1 MGLKHI
7 KLIILFSC
15 VTGLL
20 LLSAC
25 KKDQFITSAAAKIET
40 NTDTLKF
47 DTVFTS
53 VGSVTQF
60 FKINNPNSQKLKL
73 STVKLM
79 GGTASPFTI
88 NINGIAAAEATNIEV
103 AAKDSLY
110 IFVTVKINPNLNNLP
125 FIVRDSVQIAFNGN
139 QKFVQLEAF
148 GQNANF
154 LRNQVI
160 RTNRVFN
167 SSLPYVILDGLR
179 VDTNVTL
186 TLPPGC
192 RIYAANN
199 SPILVDGTLI
209 ARGTAAQPISFA
221 GDRLDA
227 DYRDLPASW
236 PGIYF
241 RGSSKNNVL
250 QFAQIKNAYQAVVSE
265 SAADN
270 ALPKVLMQQCIIDN
284 AYDAG
289 IYCVNSTLQAN
300 NCLIS
305 NCGRNIQLDLGGS
318 YQFINCTAASYSVYV
333 SHTKPVLNINNAAL
347 IGGTTF
353 VADLDARFTNCIFWA
368 ENSIVK
374 DEVAI
379 TKSVATGNSIYQVQF
394 NNCIYKADTEPSNA
408 QWLQSLRNADP
419 LFDSIDLRRRIFDFR
434 TSATAAPGV
443 NKGIPTPFN
452 TDLLGNP
459 RNNGLTDIGCYEQ

>member
-1 MGLKHI
+1 
-7 KLIILFSC
+7 
-15 VTGLL
+15 
-20 LLSAC
+20 
-25 KKDQFITSAAAKIET
+25 
-40 NTDTLKF
+40 
-47 DTVFTS
+47 
-53 VGSVTQF
+53 
-60 FKINNPNSQKLKL
+60 
-73 STVKLM
+73 
-79 GGTASPFTI
+79 
-88 NINGIAAAEATNIEV
+88 
-103 AAKDSLY
+103 
-110 IFVTVKINPNLNNLP
+110 
-125 FIVRDSVQIAFNGN
+125 
-139 QKFVQLEAF
+139 
-148 GQNANF
+148 
-154 LRNQVI
+154 
-160 RTNRVFN
+160 
-167 SSLPYVILDGLR
+167 
-179 VDTNVTL
+179 
-186 TLPPGC
+186 
-192 RIYAANN
+192 
-199 SPILVDGTLI
+199 LVDGTLI
-209 ARGTAAQPISFA
+209 ARGTAAQPISFS

-250 QFAQIKNAYQAVVSE
+250 QFAQIKNAYQAVVAE

-289 IYCVNSTLQAN
+289 IYCVNSSLQAN

-434 TSATAAPGV
+434 TSATSAPGV
-443 NKGIPTPFN
+443 NKGISTPFSN
-452 TDLLGNP
+452 DLLGNP